1 MGVLIRRNT
10 VWAPP
15 LMFFLEFPETF
26 QNSYVKEQFYVHAVG
41 TLEETDGL
49 VKYFMRSALS
59 LAIHDICKYKT
70 FLLLSRCSIWSSDT
84 KNIQNCI
91 IVIFHLHL
99 TKPYFEPMGY
109 NVGSHLLFHNWY
121 KTITVFISCFQERY
135 KDVWV
140 CMCVTEK
147 DFTYA
152 ENRLH
157 HR

>member
-1 MGVLIRRNT
+1 MLIRGNT

-49 VKYFMRSALS
+49 LKDLMRSALS
-59 LAIHDICKYKT
+59 LVINDICKYKT

-91 IVIFHLHL
+91 IVIFHLCL
-99 TKPYFEPMGY
+99 TKPYFEPTGY

-135 KDVWV
+135 KDVCV

-147 DFTYA
+147 YFTYA
-152 ENRLH
+152 ENILH

>member
-1 MGVLIRRNT
+1 MGSTADV
-10 VWAPP
+10 
-15 LMFFLEFPETF
+15 FLEFPETF

-109 NVGSHLLFHNWY
+109 NVGSHLLFHN
-121 KTITVFISCFQERY
+121 
-135 KDVWV
+135 
-140 CMCVTEK
+140 
-147 DFTYA
+147 
-152 ENRLH
+152 
-157 HR
+157 